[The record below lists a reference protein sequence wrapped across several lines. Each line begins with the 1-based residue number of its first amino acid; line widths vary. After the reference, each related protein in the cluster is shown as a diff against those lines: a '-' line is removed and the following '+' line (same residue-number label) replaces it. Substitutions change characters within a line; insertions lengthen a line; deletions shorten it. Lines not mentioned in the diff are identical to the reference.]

1 MRDANF
7 VAGVVIMHCSE
18 QSLATVSDFMTML
31 VIVICVGP
39 ENAGTTI
46 SNFLAMLVVMICA
59 VRQNAL
65 TTEKLFHMLLQRLA
79 HSSSLKRPNCLL
91 YLINDLVNSIPCII
105 DPFLNHNVAEKVI
118 AEDIKH

>member
-1 MRDANF
+1 MILIPQNAIMRNANF
-7 VAGVVIMHCSE
+7 VASVVIMHCSE

-65 TTEKLFHMLLQRLA
+65 TTGAIRRRIG
-79 HSSSLKRPNCLL
+79 LKPSTNAK
-91 YLINDLVNSIPCII
+91 P
-105 DPFLNHNVAEKVI
+105 
-118 AEDIKH
+118 